1 VPRVVNVALAAL
13 LLLFLVPV
21 ATHLG
26 RVGTGARVMLV
37 ALCVPFALL
46 VVLCLASAVRPGSL
60 GRAARRARSRRR

>member
-1 VPRVVNVALAAL
+1 
-13 LLLFLVPV
+13 V

-60 GRAARRARSRRR
+60 GRAARRARSRRRGGCYRTQRERARPERPPWS